1 MKRAKQNFLVDTLA
15 FVAFVLLTATG
26 VLVRWVLPPGSGRW
40 TTLWGMDRHEWGDV
54 HFWVAVALLGVC
66 ALHLLLHWRWIV
78 SVVRGRPHEGSG
90 MRVAIA
96 VVAVLALLGLALA
109 PFFTPVR
116 TTGNGGG
123 EHDERGVEGDAGED
137 HSIRGSMTLAE
148 VSATTGVPVEAILE
162 GLGLPADLSPDERL
176 GQLRREHGFEME
188 ELRALVERLRED

>member
-15 FVAFVLLTATG
+15 FAAFVFLTTTG

-54 HFWVAVALLGVC
+54 HFWVAVVLLAIC

-78 SVVRGRPHEGSG
+78 SVVRGRPREGSG

-96 VVAVLALLGLALA
+96 LVAVLALLGLALA
-109 PFFTPVR
+109 PLFTPVR
-116 TTGNGGG
+116 TTGGDEG
-123 EHDERGVEGDAGED
+123 EHGEHEVESAED

-148 VSATTGVPVEAILE
+148 VSKTTGVPLAAILE
-162 GLGLPADLSPDERL
+162 GLGLPPDLSPDEQL

-188 ELRALVERLRED
+188 ELRALVESLRER